1 MKTNKNLA
9 QWLSIF
15 LLGFSFIIIY
25 KMFDSLAEIGS
36 WIGRL
41 FSILTPF
48 VIGFVIAFLLYAPA
62 RRIEGFLL
70 KRKWKFWKK
79 AARPLA
85 VICVYLLALG
95 VLALV
100 FYLVL
105 PALVNLLVD
114 FVNSVPTYYNNVM
127 GFLQEYTKPGG
138 LLENFDISGKI
149 QELYTGLRQYLTVDR
164 ILSYVQSVVSLTSSI
179 VDALMAIIVSVYMLL
194 GRESLFRAVRAVSGL
209 VMKEHTLSFV
219 SEYLHKIA
227 KIFYNYVYSQ
237 LIDALVVGI
246 LATVGF
252 LLARMPNA
260 PALGIMLGL
269 MNMIPYFGAL
279 IGGVI
284 CVLFALLS
292 GNLYGALFVAIY
304 ILVMQQI
311 DANIIQPRIVG
322 QTVGLRPIYVLLG
335 ITVCGGLFGFWG
347 ILIGAP
353 VMAVVQLLLTD
364 YIAARKRV
372 KSQTWSIPEKKE
384 NE

>member
-1 MKTNKNLA
+1 MKQKKGIS
-9 QWLSIF
+9 QWFFFF
-15 LLGFSFIIIY
+15 LLGSALIIFY
-25 KMFDSLAEIGS
+25 KVIDDFDGIFTGIG
-36 WIGRL
+36 WFL
-41 FSILTPF
+41 HILTPF
-48 VIGFVIAFLLYAPA
+48 IIGFVIAFLLYAPA

-79 AARPLA
+79 AARPLS
-85 VICVYLLALG
+85 VIVVYLLALG

-100 FYLVL
+100 SALAI
-105 PALVNLLVD
+105 PALVNALVD

-138 LLENFDISGKI
+138 LLENFDIREKV
-149 QELYTGLRQYLTVDR
+149 QELYGELQKYLTVDR
-164 ILSYVQSVVSLTSSI
+164 ILSYVQSVVSFTSSI
-179 VDALMAIIVSVYMLL
+179 VDVLMAVIVSVYMLL
-194 GRESLFRAVRAVSGL
+194 GRESLFRAVRSVSGL
-209 VMKEHTLSFV
+209 MMKDRTISVV
-219 SEYLHKIA
+219 SEYLHKIS

-237 LIDALVVGI
+237 LLDALVVGV
-246 LATVGF
+246 LATIGF

-269 MNMIPYFGAL
+269 LNMIPYFGAL

-322 QTVGLRPIYVLLG
+322 QTVGLKPIYVLLG

-364 YIAARKRV
+364 YIASRNRTKT
-372 KSQTWSIPEKKE
+372 KTWSIPENKE
-384 NE
+384 SE